1 MTDKPMVLMILDGWG
16 SRESCPD
23 NAISC
28 AHPDHF
34 LALQNKYPHTLLACS
49 GNEVGLPRGQMGNS
63 EVGHLNIGAGRVVYQ
78 EITRISQAIEDGSF
92 FQNEEFIK
100 ALDFAS
106 KHHGKVHLMGLLS
119 DGGVHSELSHLYALL
134 QLCKDY
140 RSEKVFVHGFLDG
153 RDVAPQSA
161 MDYVNALELKMKEIG
176 VGQIASLGGRFYGM
190 DRDNRWERIEKA
202 YNAIVMG
209 EGPKAAS
216 AQAAITASYEVRVTD
231 EFVEPVVLV
240 DIDGQAIAK
249 IDDGDSIIFFNFRA
263 DRARQ
268 ISHALVDREMVK
280 FDRRVWPATH
290 FVCMTQYES
299 DLAAPVAFM
308 PQNLNNTLGEVLS
321 HHGLKQLRVAETEK
335 YAHLTFFFNG
345 GVEEANPGE
354 DRILIPSPKVA
365 TYNLQPAMS
374 AREITERT
382 LAEIKRDYYD
392 AIFINYANADMVGHT
407 GVLPAAIE
415 SIKVLDECLA
425 QVVEL
430 VVQKEGVVMITA
442 DHGNA
447 ETMVCAATG
456 CPQTAHTTN
465 EVPFI
470 LVADKYKGQPLREN
484 GSLRDIAPTI
494 LNLMG
499 IDIPAEMTGI
509 PLTKI

>member
-1 MTDKPMVLMILDGWG
+1 MPLWAAV
-16 SRESCPD
+16 
-23 NAISC
+23 
-28 AHPDHF
+28 
-34 LALQNKYPHTLLACS
+34 
-49 GNEVGLPRGQMGNS
+49 
-63 EVGHLNIGAGRVVYQ
+63 
-78 EITRISQAIEDGSF
+78 
-92 FQNEEFIK
+92 
-100 ALDFAS
+100 
-106 KHHGKVHLMGLLS
+106 
-119 DGGVHSELSHLYALL
+119 
-134 QLCKDY
+134 
-140 RSEKVFVHGFLDG
+140 
-153 RDVAPQSA
+153 
-161 MDYVNALELKMKEIG
+161 
-176 VGQIASLGGRFYGM
+176 FYGM

-240 DIDGQAIAK
+240 DGDGQAIAT

-268 ISHALVDREMVK
+268 ISHALLDKEMVH
-280 FDRRVWPATH
+280 FDRRDLPATH

-308 PQNLNNTLGEVLS
+308 PQDLNNTLGEVLS
-321 HHGLKQLRVAETEK
+321 QQGLKQLRVAETEK

-374 AREITERT
+374 ALEITERT
-382 LAEIKRDYYD
+382 LAEIKRDYYA

-407 GVLPAAIE
+407 GVLPATIE
-415 SIKVLDECLA
+415 SIKILDKCLA
-425 QVVEL
+425 RVVEL

-465 EVPFI
+465 KVPFI
-470 LVADKYKGQPLREN
+470 LVDDKYKGQSLREN
-484 GSLRDIAPTI
+484 GSLRDIAPTM
-494 LNLMG
+494 LSLMG
-499 IDIPAEMTGI
+499 IDIPAEMTGT
-509 PLTKI
+509 PLTKS